1 MKRLKRDLFIVAIIF
16 AMVAFR
22 RDIMA
27 SLPASITGFFIK
39 NDDRII
45 DLSKKIR
52 YKGIP
57 EVKETGK
64 ITNSLH
70 CDPFF
75 TDGDKKTT
83 ADFLVYAK
91 TDMLKRPGQAF
102 ACISSKTLSDTDI
115 AADSKIQPTGWM
127 DSTYPKIIP
136 GKFLYKKCHTVSSR
150 LVNTIDDTRE
160 NTFIGTQYMYEMGL
174 KKQEDKVIKYLK
186 KNPENH
192 VLYRVTPIYMSGNKI
207 AKHVVVE
214 AYSIEDKGKLSFC
227 VAIHNE
233 QPGVLIYY
241 ANGKNQYRDPDS
253 VTEADKQIPIP
264 KVKSE
269 SNKTHKR
276 KTDK

>member
-22 RDIMA
+22 RDIVA
-27 SLPASITGFFIK
+27 SLPAGITGFFIK

-102 ACISSKTLSDTDI
+102 ACISSKTLSDTDT

>member
-16 AMVAFR
+16 TMIAFR
-22 RDIMA
+22 RDIIA
-27 SLPASITGFFIK
+27 SLPTGITGFFVK

-52 YKGIP
+52 YQGIP

-64 ITNSLH
+64 ITDSLH

-75 TDGDKKTT
+75 TADDKKITT
-83 ADFLVYAK
+83 DFLVYAK

-102 ACISSKTLSDTDI
+102 ACISSKTLSSVDT

-136 GKFLYKKCHTVSSR
+136 GKFLYKKCHTISSR
-150 LVNTIDDTRE
+150 LVNIIDDTRE
-160 NTFIGTQYMYEMGL
+160 NTFTSTQYAYESGL
-174 KKQEDKVIKYLK
+174 KKQENKVIKYLK

-214 AYSIEDKGKLSFC
+214 AYSVEDKGKLSFC
-227 VAIHNE
+227 VAVHNE
-233 QPGVLIYY
+233 QPGVSINY
-241 ANGKNQYRDPDS
+241 ATGKNQYRDPDS

-264 KVKSE
+264 KIR
-269 SNKTHKR
+269 SN
-276 KTDK
+276 TDKKHKKKADR